1 MATLSQVC
9 VFLGS
14 SLGSRPLYAETAGE
28 LGRLLARRGQ
38 TLIYG
43 GARVGL
49 MGVLADAALEA
60 GGRVIGVIP
69 RSMLEREIAHRDV
82 SELLV
87 VESMHE
93 RKARMADLAAAFI
106 CFPGGYGTLDEFC
119 EVLTW
124 GQLSLHRKPCGLL
137 NLAGYY
143 DPLIAQFDR
152 SVEEGLLQ
160 PRHRALV
167 QTHERAEELL
177 NLLDR
182 AWLESAALPAASKW
196 DSAESLSHDPL
207 RSL

>member
-1 MATLSQVC
+1 MATLSKVC

-14 SLGSRPLYAETAGE
+14 SLGSRAVYAETACE

-38 TLIYG
+38 TLVYG

-69 RSMLEREIAHRDV
+69 RSMLEREIAHREV

-93 RKARMADLAAAFI
+93 RKARMADLAEAFV

-152 SVEEGLLQ
+152 SVEEGLLRSQ
-160 PRHRALV
+160 HRALV

-177 NLLDR
+177 NLLER
-182 AWLESAALPAASKW
+182 SFVESASLESAGQPAGSKW
-196 DSAESLSHDPL
+196 ASTDSPS
-207 RSL
+207 